1 VQHTTRNAPASGK
14 KEAPDTDKA
23 ITFREVNDLTGSA
36 CKTSHTARALAAR
49 GQIRAIRINERVV
62 RYSLNSVLA
71 LISGRVD
78 AVASPLRPTAGSE
91 VRG

>member
-1 VQHTTRNAPASGK
+1 MPNLHKAADSRQNES
-14 KEAPDTDKA
+14 TDKA

-78 AVASPLRPTAGSE
+78 AVAAPLRTSEGLE
-91 VRG
+91 VRA